1 MQNKTFDNYDCNL
14 LSSKINLISNFGVGA
29 KDLVDFYKQQY
40 SKNNCDKI
48 IQDSAFKEV
57 DKITDKYQKIDKER
71 IETESFLQR
80 NNKLIL
86 GAVVLIAGLLIVA
99 TINKD

>member
-1 MQNKTFDNYDCNL
+1 MMQNKTFDNYDCNL

-29 KDLVDFYKQQY
+29 KDLVDFYKEQY

-57 DKITDKYQKIDKER
+57 DKITDKYQMY
-71 IETESFLQR
+71 L
-80 NNKLIL
+80 
-86 GAVVLIAGLLIVA
+86 
-99 TINKD
+99 TINLLEKIINLFKLTN